1 MGCNLDYA
9 YIVSV
14 IRDLAL
20 KAGNEIMKVYGSDD
34 FGVDTKSDD
43 SPVTRADRAAD
54 DIISAGLMENFP
66 EICLLY
72 TSPSPRDLST
82 SRMPSSA

>member
-34 FGVDTKSDD
+34 FWVDTNHDD
-43 SPVTRADRAAD
+43 SPVTRAERAAD
-54 DIISAGLMENFP
+54 DIISEGF
-66 EICLLY
+66 
-72 TSPSPRDLST
+72 
-82 SRMPSSA
+82 